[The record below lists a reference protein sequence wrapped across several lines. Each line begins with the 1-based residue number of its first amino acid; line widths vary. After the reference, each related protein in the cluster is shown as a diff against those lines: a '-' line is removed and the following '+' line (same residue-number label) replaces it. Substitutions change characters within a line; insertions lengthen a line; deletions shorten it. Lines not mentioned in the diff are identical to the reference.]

1 MFLLNYVRCIHLKSL
16 FFYYEHNLTVH
27 VYSVATSHFVSNNV
41 FSIQQP
47 RCKQKNV
54 SQSQQQQRQ
63 HWLISIA
70 KKDNAT
76 ACTIK

>member
-1 MFLLNYVRCIHLKSL
+1 MFKQNVFAYVRCIHLKSL

-47 RCKQKNV
+47 GCKQKNV

-63 HWLISIA
+63 QLINQYC
-70 KKDNAT
+70 KER
-76 ACTIK
+76 

>member
-63 HWLISIA
+63 QLINQYC
-70 KKDNAT
+70 KER
-76 ACTIK
+76 

>member
-1 MFLLNYVRCIHLKSL
+1 M
-16 FFYYEHNLTVH
+16 H
-27 VYSVATSHFVSNNV
+27 VYSVATSHFASNNA

-63 HWLISIA
+63 QLINQLINC
-70 KKDNAT
+70 KER
-76 ACTIK
+76 

>member
-1 MFLLNYVRCIHLKSL
+1 M
-16 FFYYEHNLTVH
+16 H

-63 HWLISIA
+63 QLINQYC
-70 KKDNAT
+70 KER
-76 ACTIK
+76 

>member
-1 MFLLNYVRCIHLKSL
+1 MWKDSL

-63 HWLISIA
+63 QLINQYC
-70 KKDNAT
+70 KER
-76 ACTIK
+76 